1 MDNEKIVALFYERD
15 EQALLQTQKK
25 YNTYCLAIAQRI
37 VGSHEDAEECV
48 NDALLA
54 LWNSIPPDKPEPF
67 LPYIAAR
74 VKNIAVSKSR
84 ANNAWKRGGNVQ
96 IVNDEILSTLSD
108 GHTLSEYYESRTA
121 GKVINDFIGKLNKS
135 ERKVFI
141 LRYWY
146 RASDKSIMEETGF
159 SQSKI
164 KSMLARLRKRLAEA
178 LEKEGI
184 IV

>member
-1 MDNEKIVALFYERD
+1 MDDKKIIELFFARD
-15 EQALLQTQKK
+15 EKAISETEKK
-25 YNTYCLAIAQRI
+25 YGKLARYVASNILSSR
-37 VGSHEDAEECV
+37 EDAEECV

-54 LWNSIPPDKPEPF
+54 LWNSIPPDSPEPF

-96 IVNDEILSTLSD
+96 IVNDEILSTISD

-121 GKVINDFIGKLNKS
+121 GKVINDFVGKLNKS

-164 KSMLARLRKRLAEA
+164 KSMLARLRARLAEA
-178 LEKEGI
+178 LKKEGI
-184 IV
+184 II

>member
-1 MDNEKIVALFYERD
+1 MQDDKIVELYFARD
-15 EQALLQTQKK
+15 EQAIAATSAK
-25 YNTYCLAIAQRI
+25 YNNYCMNIAMNI
-37 VGSHEDAEECV
+37 LHNNEDSEECV

-54 LWNSIPPDKPEPF
+54 LWNSIPPDSPEPF

-74 VKNIAVSKSR
+74 VKNIAVSRSR
-84 ANNAWKRGGNVQ
+84 ANNAWKRGGNAQ
-96 IVNDEILSTLSD
+96 IVSDEILSSLSD
-108 GHTLSEYYESRTA
+108 GQTLSEYYESRTA

-135 ERKVFI
+135 ERKVFV

-146 RASDKSIMEETGF
+146 RASEKSIMEETGF

-164 KSMLARLRKRLAEA
+164 KSMLARLRTRLAEA
-178 LEKEGI
+178 LKKEGI

>member
-1 MDNEKIVALFYERD
+1 MLYDYNAAQWRSFY
-15 EQALLQTQKK
+15 
-25 YNTYCLAIAQRI
+25 LADSLRPL
-37 VGSHEDAEECV
+37 E
-48 NDALLA
+48 
-54 LWNSIPPDKPEPF
+54 PPDEPEP
-67 LPYIAAR
+67 LSAYISVR
-74 VKNIAVSKSR
+74 VKNIAISKSR
-84 ANNAWKRGGNVQ
+84 ANNAWKRGGNMK
-96 IVNDEILSTLSD
+96 IVSDEILSMISD
-108 GHTLSEYYESRTA
+108 GYTLAEYYESRLA
-121 GKVINDFIGKLNKS
+121 GKVINEFLGKLNKS

>member
-1 MDNEKIVALFYERD
+1 MDDKKIIELFFARD
-15 EQALLQTQKK
+15 EKAISETEKK
-25 YNTYCLAIAQRI
+25 YGKLARYVASNILSSR
-37 VGSHEDAEECV
+37 EDAEECV

-67 LPYIAAR
+67 LPYVAAR
-74 VKNIAVSKSR
+74 VKNIAISKSR

-96 IVNDEILSTLSD
+96 IVNDEILSTISD

-121 GKVINDFIGKLNKS
+121 GKVINDFIGKLSKS

-146 RASDKSIMEETGF
+146 RASDRSIMEETGF

-164 KSMLARLRKRLAEA
+164 KSMLARLRARLSKE

>member
-1 MDNEKIVALFYERD
+1 MNDKRIIELFFARD
-15 EQALLQTQKK
+15 EEAIKETEKK
-25 YNTYCLAIAQRI
+25 YGKLCRYIAQNFLASR
-37 VGSHEDAEECV
+37 EDAEECV
-48 NDALLA
+48 NDTWLA
-54 LWNSIPPDKPEPF
+54 LWNSIPPDEPEP
-67 LPYIAAR
+67 LSAYISAR
-74 VKNIAVSKSR
+74 TKNIAISKSR

-96 IVNDEILSTLSD
+96 TISDEILSLLSD
-108 GHTLSEYYESRTA
+108 GQTLSEYYESRLA
-121 GKVINDFIGKLNKS
+121 GKVINDFIEKLNKS
-135 ERKVFI
+135 ERKVFV

-164 KSMLARLRKRLAEA
+164 KSMLARLRARLAKE

>member
-1 MDNEKIVALFYERD
+1 M
-15 EQALLQTQKK
+15 
-25 YNTYCLAIAQRI
+25 
-37 VGSHEDAEECV
+37 EE
-48 NDALLA
+48 
-54 LWNSIPPDKPEPF
+54 
-67 LPYIAAR
+67 
-74 VKNIAVSKSR
+74 
-84 ANNAWKRGGNVQ
+84 NNNM
-96 IVNDEILSTLSD
+96 VNDEILSLLPD
-108 GHTLSEYYESRTA
+108 GHTLAEYYESRLA
-121 GKVINDFIGKLNKS
+121 GKVINDFLGRLNKS

-146 RASDKSIMEETGF
+146 RASDRSIMEETGF

>member
-1 MDNEKIVALFYERD
+1 MEDKKIIELFFARD
-15 EQALLQTQKK
+15 EEAIAETEKK
-25 YNTYCLAIAQRI
+25 YGKLCRYIASNILASR
-37 VGSHEDAEECV
+37 EDSEECA
-48 NDALLA
+48 NDTLLA
-54 LWNSIPPDKPEPF
+54 LWNSIPPDEPEP
-67 LPYIAAR
+67 LSAYIAAR
-74 VKNIAVSKSR
+74 AKNIAISKSR
-84 ANNAWKRGGNVQ
+84 ANNAWKRGGHVK
-96 IVNDEILSTLSD
+96 IVNDEILSMLSD
-108 GHTLSEYYESRTA
+108 GHTLAEYYESRLA
-121 GKVINDFIGKLNKS
+121 GKVINDFLGKLNKI